1 MSEARPKG
9 YNPKQWA
16 AVVYPTDKDLLI
28 SAGAGSGKT
37 RTLSVRV
44 KRIIEKGEVSP
55 ESLLVLTFTD
65 NAAHEM
71 KERIVSLF
79 QQDEDSKIRALA
91 VKMQS
96 AHIQT
101 FDSFCQYLVSTYAG
115 RLGISSSV
123 TVLDETIEK
132 TKRHEF
138 LNEVLQSWYDDEE
151 KREILAKTLVK
162 FNAKGDSETRT
173 VLLDLDRKLN
183 LLPPSSRSDFFSR
196 YEEVFFDEGKFSS
209 WYDEYVEGMKDLLR
223 QTLLRAKYV
232 DEYSSEDGI
241 EGESKEERERRLN
254 VFKSPSFFQVVSYTA
269 KESQCFVPLADE
281 LTHLLSLSSERFVEE
296 AKEDMKTFSKKFK
309 APTKKTI
316 LDSEDPR
323 LPIYR
328 TIFTILKS
336 SLTTQ
341 KALLRPLLYL
351 GSKKEEYEKFL
362 SFKDDIR
369 VLLEIVKEMEEKL
382 EEYKR
387 TVNCFTFSDIASY
400 ALSLLRD
407 PAYED
412 VAESVRSR
420 FSYIMVDEYQ
430 DTNDSQ
436 EAFLDALLKPN
447 KEGKR
452 AHLFCVGDPKQ
463 AIYGF
468 RNSNV
473 KLFMAR
479 QEALEKVDPESVIH
493 MNNNYRS
500 GENLLSEINFL
511 FRAYMS
517 KEHGDVDY
525 TLEDE
530 QLRYDED
537 ANPYAEEYPGFRI
550 SRLVSGPGDYEGM
563 APLDWEIQAIA
574 QDILKKV
581 NDPSFTVYDLSSKEK
596 KIRRARFSD
605 FAILCRVKSS
615 FLSFQKAFIERG
627 IPLNIKVSS
636 NLKELSCILTLE
648 SLVGLLVAI
657 KKKNDAELPHL
668 FASLARSYLFEYTD
682 EKVFSVL
689 GEVKKALKEKKN
701 DPFSLIKEDPIYQK
715 ALGFLQS
722 HEHSDF
728 PSLFRN
734 LIEDFGVISS
744 LSRLGDIE
752 DNVAKIESLY
762 SLAVSESKMGEGIQD
777 FASLFSSIEKYALPF
792 ESESSFAAENSVD
805 LMTIHASK
813 GLERKIVY
821 MPVSQNAM
829 GKGGGKAPD
838 YAFSELFGILL
849 PNYYLP
855 EEVPEEE
862 SPIGVYSLPYM
873 LYRLQQ
879 SRHNVEEDEH
889 VRLFYV
895 AFTRAQNS
903 LIIVGDDKKRKLGDL
918 YEALDYIPHHKEF
931 EPSLLKMKKASGV
944 FSQAALNHYEKLVKE
959 KNGLTVLK
967 ESEFDTG
974 HPEKDAASYR
984 YYLALRQE
992 FVVDPLDQQI
1002 EDAFFTLEHCLLEE
1016 YRETVRKRAD
1026 DLDFLARVYGLK
1038 KGLNGDSFESL
1049 AASYPGGEETLK
1061 AKLSDFVDALIKMD
1075 GERLGVDLNKE
1086 DKKDPAL
1093 AEGKIAAAYLYPL
1106 AACIDGVPYAYKT
1119 TYQSKG
1125 FSDRFE
1131 LCSCSGLTNNVQAAD
1146 PSRIAPRLKEEQ
1158 RNDEEIVFETKAVER
1173 ASKKLPPIDE
1183 ENPAMREILSYGT
1196 RLHRYMELVDF
1207 STRDTSFIADPK
1219 DRERIDK
1226 VLSAPFFQSI
1236 NEFQIY
1242 KEYGYFDPEKGST
1255 GFIDLL
1261 LQKGNE
1267 FLIVDYK
1274 ASETDDPAYRKQLSS
1289 YRDNVC
1295 RLFHVQKESV
1305 RAFLLPLTGEEIQE
1319 VALD

>member
-1 MSEARPKG
+1 MKAMSEKRPSG

-16 AVVYPTDKDLLI
+16 AVIYPTDKDLLI

-55 ESLLVLTFTD
+55 DSLLVLTFTD

-71 KERIVSLF
+71 KERIVALF
-79 QQDEDSKIRALA
+79 QEDEDPRIRALA

-123 TVLDETIEK
+123 AVLDETIEK
-132 TKRHEF
+132 TKRNEF
-138 LNEVLQSWYDDEE
+138 LDEVLRSWYEDDR
-151 KREILAKTLVK
+151 KREALLKTLIK
-162 FNAKGDSETRT
+162 FNAKGDSETRA

-183 LLPPSSRSDFFSR
+183 LLPLSSRAAFFSD
-196 YEEVFFDEGKFSS
+196 YADAFLDEGEFSS

-223 QTLLRAKYV
+223 QTLLKAKYIDIYES
-232 DEYSSEDGI
+232 DEDDSQ
-241 EGESKEERERRLN
+241 RTR
-254 VFKSPSFFQVVSYTA
+254 VFSSPSFFQTPSYTA
-269 KESQCFVPLADE
+269 REGQCCAPLSE
-281 LTHLLSLSSERFVEE
+281 EISRLLSLSSERFVIE
-296 AKEDMKTFSKKFK
+296 AKEDMESFSKKYH
-309 APTKKTI
+309 APSKKTI
-316 LDSEDPR
+316 FDPDDPC
-323 LPIYR
+323 LPNYKK
-328 TIFTILKS
+328 IFNVLKEPF
-336 SLTTQ
+336 TTQ
-341 KALLRPLLYL
+341 RALLRPLLFV

-369 VLLEIVKEMEEKL
+369 VLLEIVEEMEGKL

-412 VAESVRSR
+412 VAESIRSR

-436 EAFLDALLKPN
+436 EAFLDALIKPN

-479 QEALEKVDPESVIH
+479 QESLEKNDPDSVIH

-500 GENLLSEINFL
+500 GKNLLGEINFL

-517 KEHGDVDY
+517 EEHGDVDY
-525 TLEDE
+525 TEEEE

-537 ANPYAEEYPGFRI
+537 ANPYAQNYPGFRI

-563 APLDWEIQAIA
+563 APLDWEIKAIA
-574 QDILKKV
+574 QDIQKKV
-581 NDPSFTVYDLSSKEK
+581 SDPSFTVYDLSGKEN

-615 FLSFQKAFIERG
+615 FLRFQKSFIEFG

-657 KKKNDAELPHL
+657 EKKNDADLPHL
-668 FASLARSYLFEYTD
+668 FASLSRSYLFEYPD
-682 EKVFSVL
+682 EKVFSTL
-689 GEVKKALKEKKN
+689 GEVQRSLKAKEE
-701 DPFSLIKEDPIYQK
+701 DPYRLIKEDPIYQK
-715 ALGFLQS
+715 AWAFSQS
-722 HEHSDF
+722 HRQSDF
-728 PSLFRN
+728 PSLFRD
-734 LIEDFGVISS
+734 LIQEFGVVSS
-744 LSRLGDIE
+744 LSRLGEIE

-777 FASLFSSIEKYALPF
+777 FASLFSSIKKYALPF

-829 GKGGGKAPD
+829 AQGGGKSPD
-838 YAFSELFGILL
+838 YAFSERFGVLL
-849 PNYYLP
+849 PNYFLP
-855 EEVPEEE
+855 EDVPQKE
-862 SPIGVYSLPYM
+862 SPVGVCSLPYS

-903 LIIVGDDKKRKLGDL
+903 LILVGDEGRGKPGDL
-918 YEALDYIPHHKEF
+918 YEALGYLPHHKEF
-931 EPSLLKMKKASGV
+931 EPSLLKKKEASGV
-944 FSQAALNHYEKLVKE
+944 FFKADLERYWDLVSRRDS
-959 KNGLTVLK
+959 LSSLK
-967 ESEFDTG
+967 EGDFDTG
-974 HPEKDAASYR
+974 HPEKDAGSYR
-984 YYLALRQE
+984 CYLSLRRE
-992 FVVDPLDQQI
+992 FLLTPLDRDI
-1002 EDAFFTLEHCLLEE
+1002 EDAFFGLEHCLFEE
-1016 YRETVRKRAD
+1016 YRETVRKRAGD
-1026 DLDFLARVYGLK
+1026 FDFLARIYSLK
-1038 KGLNGDSFESL
+1038 KGLFGRSFADL
-1049 AASYPGGEETLK
+1049 APSFPGGEEALK
-1061 AKLSDFVDALIKMD
+1061 ERLSDFADALIKMD
-1075 GERLGVDLNKE
+1075 GERLGVDLTQDE
-1086 DKKDPAL
+1086 KKDSAL
-1093 AEGKIAAAYLYPL
+1093 AERKIAPAYLYSL
-1106 AACIDGVPYAYKT
+1106 AVCIDGVPYAYKT
-1119 TYQSKG
+1119 TYRSEG
-1125 FSDRFE
+1125 FSDHFE
-1131 LCSCSGLTNNVQAAD
+1131 LCSCSALPERRQGASD
-1146 PSRIAPRLKEEQ
+1146 PSRIAPPLPKKR
-1158 RNDEEIVFETKAVER
+1158 RSDGEIVFEAKASGR
-1173 ASKKLPPIDE
+1173 ASKKLTPTDE
-1183 ENPAMREILSYGT
+1183 ENPAMRQILSYGT

-1207 STRDTSFIADPK
+1207 STRDTSFIPNPE
-1219 DRERIDK
+1219 DRARIDA
-1226 VLSAPFFQSI
+1226 VLSLPFFKQI

-1242 KEYGYFDPEKGST
+1242 REYGYFDPDKGTT

-1261 LQKGNE
+1261 LKKGDE
-1267 FLIVDYK
+1267 LFIIDYK
-1274 ASETDDPAYRKQLSS
+1274 TSDIDDPAYLEQLSS
-1289 YRDNVC
+1289 YRRNVC
-1295 RLFHVQKESV
+1295 RLFHAEKERV
-1305 RAFLLPLTGEEIQE
+1305 RTFLLPLTGEAMQE
-1319 VALD
+1319 VILG